1 MSEITKTEFT
11 IDYDKLLNDYNKV
24 MSNHKFNDHNQI
36 CFVNTQD
43 SDNDVYQGTGDIRLA
58 HSNSYGLEEKDFT
71 KFNTN
76 FNGTIFEEI
85 YKTFPYEI
93 GRMRLMKMGPK
104 KCYWLHNDPGLIRY
118 HFAVVT
124 NPGAFIL
131 YEKGNHY
138 HIPADGYAYEMDANT
153 NHTALNS
160 GREDRIHLVLNKL

>member
-1 MSEITKTEFT
+1 
-11 IDYDKLLNDYNKV
+11 V
-24 MSNHKFNDHNQI
+24 
-36 CFVNTQD
+36 
-43 SDNDVYQGTGDIRLA
+43 
-58 HSNSYGLEEKDFT
+58 
-71 KFNTN
+71 
-76 FNGTIFEEI
+76 FEEI
-85 YKTFPYEI
+85 YKTFPHKI